1 MKVLTNTQLMF
12 YRALRSCQKNKWI
25 ESDSG
30 LSELAVEM
38 QEKVNWRRLRHV
50 ADIHVSNGSGVAGDS
65 QYLAS
70 SEHNKV
76 LAPTG
81 YLSLPIAV
89 LERITFTFQDSIR
102 CNGDICW
109 RDLFNPVNDLTTG
122 ESLSEVLEWSLG
134 LLLIIVPTLYFSR
147 LKL

>member
-50 ADIHVSNGSGVAGDS
+50 ADIHVINGSGVAGDS
-65 QYLAS
+65 
-70 SEHNKV
+70 
-76 LAPTG
+76 
-81 YLSLPIAV
+81 
-89 LERITFTFQDSIR
+89 
-102 CNGDICW
+102 
-109 RDLFNPVNDLTTG
+109 
-122 ESLSEVLEWSLG
+122 
-134 LLLIIVPTLYFSR
+134 
-147 LKL
+147 